1 MPASSSPASPLSGI
15 RRSAWAARCLW
26 LAIVLLA
33 AGYCGWRLQ
42 SGSVLQTNLL
52 ALLPATEADPL
63 AEQATDRL
71 AASMGD
77 RAVFLVSSHD
87 DQRAKAAARQLGA
100 RLAQSRAF
108 RTVIAELPPF
118 DAAQIA
124 RFYLPYRAGL
134 LNAGDRAA
142 LQNRSTS
149 LPDLLAQRL
158 YSPLHTGTGLGAP
171 LADDPFGWLEHWL
184 ADLPLASTRLEIED
198 NLLVSHQGNQGT
210 TTGVLVT
217 GVLRASAYESH
228 TQAGVRDAVAAAQ
241 SDLAQAFPEVTI
253 ARAGA
258 VFYADAART
267 SSERELHVI
276 GIASTVGIALLMLW
290 VFRSPRVLLLGFAS
304 TGIGILCAL
313 AATMAA
319 FGKLHLLTLIFG
331 ASLIG
336 EAVDYSIQY
345 FINHLGA
352 GAGAGGVRDPWRS
365 AREVRPALT
374 VALATSL
381 LGYAT
386 LVWVPFPAL
395 RQLACF
401 AMVGIGAA
409 FLSVISLLPAL
420 MPRLAAQPRRTDA
433 RAARWLAAWHRALSH
448 RRAPLVLLLMAAGAL
463 PGWLRLGSDDDIR
476 LLVQRDAELV
486 RQEAIIRNA
495 IGMEGGTQFFLVKGS
510 TPEQVLER
518 AEVLDAQLAGPI
530 AGAVLQGHQSVTQF
544 VPSMRRQRQNQALMT
559 ERALGDPQ
567 GLHTLLANAG
577 FRPEAASGYLQA
589 VAQTAS
595 APLTVDAWLAM
606 PWSQPYRHLWLGRM
620 TDPAGQAP
628 VYAAIVIPIGATGAQ
643 LPALAALADDT
654 QGIRFVDKPSSVAR
668 LFAAYRIGSA
678 WWLAGALALVLG
690 LFCCRY
696 GWRAGLR
703 VTLPVVFAIGLTF
716 SAYGYAGIPLNLF
729 HWLALMLVLGVGA
742 NYAVFLR
749 EGCLRGHT
757 EIGAV
762 WTGVVLSAATTLLT
776 FGLLGSSAMPVL
788 RSFGM
793 TLACGIIIAVALAP
807 LGMPRS
813 GVQRA

>member
-1 MPASSSPASPLSGI
+1 MPAALTPARNLH
-15 RRSAWAARCLW
+15 RSAWTTRCLW
-26 LAIVLLA
+26 LAIVLFA
-33 AGYCGWRLQ
+33 ACYCGWRLQ

-63 AEQATDRL
+63 AERAADTL

-77 RAVFLVSSHD
+77 RAVFLVSSRD
-87 DQRAKAAARQLGA
+87 DRQAKAAARQLGA
-100 RLAQSRAF
+100 RLAQSDAF
-108 RTVIAELPPF
+108 RAVVAELPPF

-142 LQNRSTS
+142 LQNRSAS

-158 YSPLHTGTGLGAP
+158 YSPLRTGLGAP

-198 NLLVSHQGNQGT
+198 NLLVSHQGT

-217 GVLRASAYESH
+217 GVLRDSAYESH
-228 TQAGVRDAVAAAQ
+228 TQAAVRQAVATAQ
-241 SDLAQAFPEVTI
+241 SDLARAFPDVTM

-267 SSERELHVI
+267 ASERELHVI
-276 GIASTVGIALLMLW
+276 GIASTCGIALLMLW
-290 VFRSPRVLLLGFAS
+290 VFRSLRVLLLGFAS
-304 TGIGILCAL
+304 TGIGTLCAL

-345 FINHLGA
+345 FVNHRA
-352 GAGAGGVRDPWRS
+352 VGGMRDPWRS

-409 FLSVISLLPAL
+409 FLSVIFLLPAL
-420 MPRLAAQPRRTDA
+420 MPRQSTQPGRTHE
-433 RAARWLAAWHRALSH
+433 RAARWLAAWHHAISH
-448 RRAPLVLLLMAAGAL
+448 RRTPLVLLLIAAGAL
-463 PGWLRLGSDDDIR
+463 PGWMRLGSDDDIH
-476 LLVQRDAELV
+476 LLVQRDAELS
-486 RQEAIIRNA
+486 RQEGIIRSA
-495 IGMEGGTQFFLVKGS
+495 IGVEGGTQFFMVKGS

-518 AEVLDAQLAGPI
+518 TEALDEKLAGPI
-530 AGAVLQGHQSVTQF
+530 GGALLQGHQSVTQF
-544 VPSMRRQRQNQALMT
+544 VPSGHRQQQNRTLLT
-559 ERALGDPQ
+559 ERVLGAPQ
-567 GLHTLLANAG
+567 GLPTLLAQAG
-577 FRPEAASGYLQA
+577 FRPEVASGYLKT
-589 VAQTAS
+589 VTQTAN
-595 APLTVDAWLAM
+595 APLTVDDWLAM

-620 TDPAGQAP
+620 TDPASQAP
-628 VYAAIVIPIGATGAQ
+628 VYATLVIPIGATAAQ
-643 LPALAALADDT
+643 LPALSSLADGT
-654 QGIRFVDKPSSVAR
+654 QGVRFVDKASSVAR
-668 LFAAYRIGSA
+668 LFAAYRIGST
-678 WWLAGALALVLG
+678 WWLAGAMALVLG
-690 LFCCRY
+690 LFCLRY

-703 VTLPVVFAIGLTF
+703 VTLPVVFAIGITF

-729 HWLALMLVLGVGA
+729 HWLAMMLVLGVGA

-749 EGCLRGHT
+749 EGCMRNHA

-762 WTGVVLSAATTLLT
+762 WIGVALSAATTLLT

-793 TLACGIIIAVALAP
+793 TLASGIIIAVALAP
-807 LGMPRS
+807 LGMPRP
-813 GVQRA
+813 GAQRA